1 MRAATT
7 IFMLRRP
14 ADDLFGAFIAGSVVF
29 HIIVFIAIPL
39 AIKLLRKPEAFASV
53 ATVQLV
59 RLPQA
64 LAAPQKEAA
73 ARPKAKPATPAKPV
87 PAKNPRAAA
96 KKEEVKPEENLDE
109 LRDLLGDMQPATQFA
124 VAGNFK
130 YDWYLTNVRLK
141 TERFWNPPADN
152 PDLSV
157 VVSFTIFG
165 DGGVSDVTVRQT
177 SGNSTLDNLAIRAV
191 KLAAPFGKLP
201 PGYSENRLDLTCTF
215 RPVRR

>member
-14 ADDLFGAFIAGSVVF
+14 ADDLFGAFIIGSIIF

-39 AIKLLRKPEAFASV
+39 TIKLLRKPETFASV

-73 ARPKAKPATPAKPV
+73 AKPKAKPATPAKPV

-109 LRDLLGDMQPATQFA
+109 LQDLLGDMQPATQFA

-152 PDLSV
+152 PDLAV
-157 VVSFTIFG
+157 VVSFTIFS

-191 KLAAPFGKLP
+191 ALAAPFGKLP